1 MAKKKK
7 LPKTIANKKSVRK
20 VINNGLSDMEVEV
33 LYKFVETGN
42 RRQSYKDVFGDDVP
56 SDKTIYR
63 WYYKPEVQDKIIQIG
78 NELSIYDTVCD
89 RFLLDIIIDKDVA
102 NRDKIN
108 AIKVWN
114 DLRQRVHTNIKVTL
128 EEEID
133 FSNVTDDN
141 LESIVEAIMN
151 KNNSTNNDESRNTST

>member
-1 MAKKKK
+1 M
-7 LPKTIANKKSVRK
+7 
-20 VINNGLSDMEVEV
+20 
-33 LYKFVETGN
+33 
-42 RRQSYKDVFGDDVP
+42 
-56 SDKTIYR
+56 
-63 WYYKPEVQDKIIQIG
+63 QDKIVQIG

-141 LESIVEAIMN
+141 LESIVEAIMK
-151 KNNSTNNDESRNTST
+151 KNNSINNDESRNTNT